1 MRKLFHLVCFIVLC
15 ATAAFAQQP
24 DYPKVDF
31 TGAFTVVRLDGGE
44 KLYGV
49 TGAPAYNF
57 NKHFAV
63 EGDLTYTTHHFIG
76 DRVNLVTYM
85 GGARYTVRPGSS
97 KLQPFAHALFGGSHV
112 SVLGFSDNGWAAK
125 VGGGLDI
132 VATKHI
138 AVRVFQIDYYPTH
151 FGGTVDNNVAFT
163 FGVRF
168 N

>member
-1 MRKLFHLVCFIVLC
+1 MRRLFHTACFVILWT
-15 ATAAFAQQP
+15 TASFAQQP

-31 TGAFTVVRLDGGE
+31 TGAFTVARLDGGE

-49 TGAPAYNF
+49 TAVPAYNF
-57 NKHFAV
+57 TRHFAV
-63 EGDLTYTTHHFIG
+63 EGDLTYATKSEFGT
-76 DRVNLVTYM
+76 RLNLLTYM
-85 GGARYTVRPGSS
+85 GGVRYTVRPDSS
-97 KLQPFAHALFGGSHV
+97 KLQPFAHLLVGGAHF
-112 SVLGFSDNGWAAK
+112 SVAGFSDNGQAVK

-138 AVRVFQIDYYPTH
+138 AVRVFQLDYYPIH
-151 FGGTVDNNVAFT
+151 FGGSVSNNVAFT